1 MAQVKVQTTANLS
14 GSAMSPAVQLLAV
27 PTAGPLGLQSSMNGS
42 LPASSTSCSSP
53 AAGLVDSTVSAN
65 APASPQENM
74 ANPKEKTPMCLVNE
88 LARFNRIQPQYKLLN
103 ERGAAHAK
111 IFTVQLTLGE
121 QSWEAEGS
129 SIKKAQHS
137 AAATALTETTLPKP
151 SLRPPKGETN
161 SNPVMAGGLTSRQK
175 KADERKQKGSI
186 TPTVELNGLAMKR
199 GEPAIYRS
207 LDPKPLPN
215 YRANYNFRGMFN
227 QRIIQVHAITTR
239 GEPAIYRSLD
249 PKPLPNYRANYNFRG
264 MFNQRYH
271 YPVPKIFYVQLT
283 VGNSEFIGEGKT
295 RQAARHNAAMK
306 ALQALRNEPIPDK
319 TPQSIE
325 RKNEAEED
333 SDASKSE
340 ISLVFEIAHKRNVP
354 VSFESIERKNE
365 AEEDSDA
372 SKSEI
377 SLVFEIAHKRNV
389 PVSFESIER
398 KNEAEEDSDASKSE
412 ISLVFEIA
420 HKRNVPVSFEVIK
433 ECGPPHMKSFVT
445 RVTVG
450 DFTAEGE
457 GNSKKLSK
465 KRAAIMVLQ
474 ELKKLPF
481 LPAIEKPKLHY
492 KKRPKTILK
501 TGPEYGQGMNPIS
514 RLAQIQQAKKEKE
527 PEYALLS
534 ERGMPR
540 RREFIMQVKVGN
552 ESATGTGPNKK
563 VAKRNSAE
571 AMLLQL
577 GYKASS
583 PAQSQAEKPVENKG
597 WNGQKAAFPEPT
609 SNTQKGILHLSPDVY
624 QEMEASRNKT
634 GPAAVVN
641 YLHPKDIGQ
650 GSGSFFS
657 TTSNTATIARE
668 LLLSGISPTAEAIGL
683 KGKAPASTCASVQP
697 SQQLEYLARIQ
708 GFQVQYNDLQ
718 NGKEC
723 MTYLSLSPVQMTFHG
738 IGSSI
743 AASHDQAALSA
754 LKQLSEQG
762 LDPVEGAL
770 KVENGSLER
779 QVKHLGEKADNK
791 QTNSGTTGQDCKDSK
806 AVF

>member
-14 GSAMSPAVQLLAV
+14 GSAIFSAVQPPAV
-27 PTAGPLGLQSSMNGS
+27 PSAGPLGVQSSMNGS
-42 LPASSTSCSSP
+42 VPASSTSCTSP

-65 APASPQENM
+65 SPASPQENM

-88 LARFNRIQPQYKLLN
+88 LARFNRIQPQYKLLH
-103 ERGAAHAK
+103 EQGAAHAK

-121 QSWEAEGS
+121 QIWDAEGS

-137 AAATALTETTLPKP
+137 AAAIALTETTLPKP
-151 SLRPPKGETN
+151 SLRPPKVETN
-161 SNPVMAGGLTSRQK
+161 SNP
-175 KADERKQKGSI
+175 GSI

-199 GEPAIYRS
+199 GEPAIYR
-207 LDPKPLPN
+207 P
-215 YRANYNFRGMFN
+215 
-227 QRIIQVHAITTR
+227 
-239 GEPAIYRSLD
+239 LD

-271 YPVPKIFYVQLT
+271 YPVPKIFYVHLT
-283 VGNSEFIGEGKT
+283 VGNSEFIGEGRT

-306 ALQALRNEPIPDK
+306 ALQVLRNEPIPEK
-319 TPQSIE
+319 PPQSIE
-325 RKNEAEED
+325 GKNEAVEE

-340 ISLVFEIAHKRNVP
+340 ISLVFEIALKRNMP
-354 VSFESIERKNE
+354 VSFEGVNLQCDGTCKWRSPLNRLQKN
-365 AEEDSDA
+365 
-372 SKSEI
+372 
-377 SLVFEIAHKRNV
+377 HKRLA
-389 PVSFESIER
+389 R
-398 KNEAEEDSDASKSE
+398 K
-412 ISLVFEIA
+412 
-420 HKRNVPVSFEVIK
+420 VIK

-450 DFTAEGE
+450 DFAAEGE

-465 KRAAIMVLQ
+465 KRAAILVLQ
-474 ELKKLPF
+474 ELNKLPF
-481 LPAIEKPKLHY
+481 LPVREKPKLHY

-501 TGPEYGQGMNPIS
+501 TGPDYGQGMNPIS

-540 RREFIMQVKVGN
+540 RREFIMQVKVIN

-563 VAKRNSAE
+563 VAKRNAAE
-571 AMLLQL
+571 AMMLQL
-577 GYKASS
+577 GYKAST
-583 PAQSQAEKPVENKG
+583 PAQSQAGKPVENKG
-597 WNGQKAAFPEPT
+597 WNGQKVAFPEPS

-624 QEMEASRNKT
+624 QAMEASRNKS
-634 GPAAVVN
+634 GPAAAVN
-641 YLHPKDIGQ
+641 YMHPKDIGQ
-650 GSGSFFS
+650 GSSSFFS

-668 LLLSGISPTAEAIGL
+668 LLLNGIPPTAEALGVQ
-683 KGKAPASTCASVQP
+683 GKAPASPCASVQP

-708 GFQVQYNDLQ
+708 GFQVQYTDRQ

-723 MTYLSLSPVQMTFHG
+723 MTYLSLSPVQMTFLG

-762 LDPVEGAL
+762 LDPVEGAM
-770 KVENGSLER
+770 KTTETSGREGR
-779 QVKHLGEKADNK
+779 Q
-791 QTNSGTTGQDCKDSK
+791 
-806 AVF
+806 